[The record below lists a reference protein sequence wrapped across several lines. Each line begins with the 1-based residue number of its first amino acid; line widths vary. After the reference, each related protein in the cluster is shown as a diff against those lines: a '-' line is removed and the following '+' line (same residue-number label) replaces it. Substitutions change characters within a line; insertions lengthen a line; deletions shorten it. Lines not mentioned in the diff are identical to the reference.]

1 MVSEFIVVVADLL
14 HSVQPEGM
22 QAPRNRWLLSVYY
35 SRVYPLL
42 RALLS
47 RSLPSFRFFPRII
60 AFSECRASRPCGQ
73 EEGVLNDEGRLYT
86 AREAAFVENG
96 ENYC

>member
-22 QAPRNRWLLSVYY
+22 QAPRNRWLLPVYY

-47 RSLPSFRFFPRII
+47 RSLPSLRFFPRIMDI
-60 AFSECRASRPCGQ
+60 VSSALSILY
-73 EEGVLNDEGRLYT
+73 VLAVMALG
-86 AREAAFVENG
+86 
-96 ENYC
+96 